1 MLVLEVKKMK
11 KLIETYWATP
21 LITTLVVIAAFIS
34 VELQLFPLP
43 YYIGLII
50 PYSIIANILVIGYQA
65 FFRREMVV
73 KTVLSS
79 IVPFCLGIL
88 WYIQSA

>member
-1 MLVLEVKKMK
+1 MK

-34 VELQLFPLP
+34 VFLQLFPLP

-50 PYSIIANILVIGYQA
+50 PYSILANILVIGYQA

-79 IVPFCLGIL
+79 LVPFCLGIL